1 MLSKGPIGNEEFI
14 TFDLTLDTKPT
25 DIPILSK
32 VVSIL
37 FLDYVSELKKNLS
50 IFVLVVL
57 YLLVTEGQSDSEIRV
72 HKTDL

>member
-50 IFVLVVL
+50 IFVLGFVGYGRTVWQWDMC
-57 YLLVTEGQSDSEIRV
+57 T
-72 HKTDL
+72 